1 MSNENRQYME
11 DAEDEGLKAVM
22 GGKFKDLSNTTSDL
36 NTAEQLRPA
45 KKHPEKDDVKE
56 TNRQRREREKLKR
69 ETTEKVN
76 AYMRGEKS
84 KETENVPNGKRCGK
98 YKKKNKK
105 K

>member
-1 MSNENRQYME
+1 MNNGSVGVLIIATLLSFALMTIVFY
-11 DAEDEGLKAVM
+11 GLKYWHHV
-22 GGKFKDLSNTTSDL
+22 
-36 NTAEQLRPA
+36 
-45 KKHPEKDDVKE
+45 KHPSEDDIKE
-56 TNRQRREREKLKR
+56 TNRQKREREKLKR

>member
-1 MSNENRQYME
+1 MGNSIGVFI
-11 DAEDEGLKAVM
+11 ATSLLSFALITAVFFGLKAW
-22 GGKFKDLSNTTSDL
+22 N
-36 NTAEQLRPA
+36 R

-76 AYMRGEKS
+76 AYMRGEKPS
-84 KETENVPNGKRCGK
+84 NSEKVPNGKRCGK

>member
-1 MSNENRQYME
+1 MGNSIGVFI
-11 DAEDEGLKAVM
+11 ATSLVFFGLKAW
-22 GGKFKDLSNTTSDL
+22 N
-36 NTAEQLRPA
+36 R
-45 KKHPEKDDVKE
+45 KKHPEKDDIKE

-76 AYMRGEKS
+76 AYMRGKKVSDSEY
-84 KETENVPNGKRCGK
+84 VPNGKRCGK